1 MKQFEKL
8 FKTKYKEN
16 VKIDNTIK
24 NSILSLDSVSDR
36 YQHYMFE
43 SLSIND
49 YLLAVDDEIS
59 YSMATEM
66 EPYQLSILRLNPNID
81 NQTRLYAELNW
92 E

>member
-8 FKTKYKEN
+8 FKTKYREN
-16 VKIDNTIK
+16 VKVDSAIK
-24 NSILSLDSVSDR
+24 NAILSIDSVSEK

-43 SLSIND
+43 NLSLSD
-49 YLLAVDDEIS
+49 YLLAVDDEIN
-59 YSMATEM
+59 YSMASEM

>member
-1 MKQFEKL
+1 MKEFEKL

-16 VKIDNTIK
+16 VKIDNLIK
-24 NSILSLDSVSDR
+24 ETILSIDSVSEK
-36 YQHYMFE
+36 YKHYVFE
-43 SLSIND
+43 TLSLSD

-59 YSMATEM
+59 YSMAIEM
-66 EPYQLSILRLNPNID
+66 EPYQLAILRLNLNID